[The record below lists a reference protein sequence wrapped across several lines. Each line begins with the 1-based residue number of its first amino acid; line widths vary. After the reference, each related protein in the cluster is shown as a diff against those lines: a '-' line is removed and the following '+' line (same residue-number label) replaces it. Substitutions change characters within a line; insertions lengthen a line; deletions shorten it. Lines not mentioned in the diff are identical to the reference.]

1 MNPTQMKNNLV
12 SLPCGKEL
20 EIKENV
26 LLSDYASF
34 RIGGMA
40 DLVLHPKSTTDLIES
55 VKALKE
61 AEYPFRVFGNASNL
75 LFSDEGYRG
84 AVIFTTA
91 MQNCTVEEKR
101 ITADA
106 GVSFTALAV
115 KARNHALSGLE
126 FAYGIP
132 GTVGGAIYM
141 NAGAYGGSVSDHLIS
156 SVCYDPKTNEVF
168 EIVGTDA
175 HAFAY
180 RHSIYMENGC
190 IILGGTFDLVSGDTD
205 AIGAKMKEYMDSRR
219 SKQPLEYPSA
229 GSVFKRPEGYF
240 AGKLIEDSELKG
252 YSIGGAQVS
261 EKHAGFIVNR
271 GGATAEDVSN
281 LIEHIQKEVYSRF
294 GVHLE
299 TEIIRLKA
307 ED

>member
-1 MNPTQMKNNLV
+1 MNLTQIKNILS
-12 SLPCGKEL
+12 SLPCSEDL
-20 EIKENV
+20 EIKESV
-26 LLSDYASF
+26 MLSDYASF
-34 RIGGMA
+34 RIGGVA
-40 DLVLHPKSTTDLIES
+40 DLVLLPKSVQALTECA
-55 VKALKE
+55 KALKE
-61 AEYPFRVFGNASNL
+61 AGYPFRVFGNASNL

-91 MQNCTVEEKR
+91 LQKCTVKDHC

-141 NAGAYGGSVSDHLIS
+141 NAGAYGGAVSDHLIS
-156 SVCYDPKTNEVF
+156 SVCYDPKTGKVF
-168 EIVGTDA
+168 EISGSEA

-180 RHSIYMENGC
+180 RHSIYMENEC
-190 IILGGTFDLVSGDTD
+190 IILSGTFQLMPDD
-205 AIGAKMKEYMDSRR
+205 AATIGEKMKEYMDSRR
-219 SKQPLEYPSA
+219 TKQPLEFPSA

-240 AGKLIEDSELKG
+240 AGKLIEDCALKG
-252 YSIGGAQVS
+252 YRIGGAQVS
-261 EKHAGFIVNR
+261 EKHAGFIINR
-271 GGATAEDVSN
+271 GGATSEDVCN

-294 GVHLE
+294 GVRLE